1 MSLRHYLFSLIGTL
15 ILLLTIVQ
23 LTLVYWIDKNLE
35 KEVNTQ
41 AKLISE
47 RAVEFVFRTE
57 SSGEQSNTD
66 TTPQVI
72 HLPDKSGQTKV
83 IVMPENGEVVE
94 AKSFTVIED
103 VNINADDVLHE
114 KDKVIIKRR
123 LAEVIDSLGQAD
135 DKNLTKHVEHLPNGQ
150 AFAFEH
156 SVTTSSTS
164 QQLINSIQLMILICA
179 LLATL
184 FAYWLSMRF
193 NKPLKELKQG
203 FDALAK
209 QDYDHRIKPQGVD
222 EIKQTMIQFNDMLDT
237 LASLKAIEQH
247 YKESAH
253 LAELG
258 EVSRGLAHTLRN
270 PIHTIG
276 LSIERLIENH
286 LTDEERFAI
295 AQVIQTKISH
305 IDNNIKSLL
314 TLTTTGISRDQ
325 QVPVLAVVQD
335 FVLECK
341 SAPIPSQS
349 FTLAIEN
356 DLFIFG
362 AESEIRSILHTL
374 IINACEANDERGDI
388 HVSATS
394 NSEAI
399 IIRVEDQGSGLDD
412 AIANQLFEPHVS
424 SKPEG
429 AGMGLYIA
437 QRIISLHYQGN
448 ISLRNKAEH
457 NGCVATATFKRE
469 EV

>member
-1 MSLRHYLFSLIGTL
+1 MCN
-15 ILLLTIVQ
+15 

-57 SSGEQSNTD
+57 SSGEQANTD

-72 HLPDKSGQTKV
+72 HLPDKTGQTKV

-103 VNINADDVLHE
+103 VDINADDVLHE

-123 LAEVIDSLGQAD
+123 LAEVIDSLGQSD

-203 FDALAK
+203 FDALAN
-209 QDYDHRIKPQGVD
+209 QDYNHRIKPQGVD

-270 PIHTIG
+270 PI
-276 LSIERLIENH
+276 
-286 LTDEERFAI
+286 
-295 AQVIQTKISH
+295 SH
-305 IDNNIKSLL
+305 
-314 TLTTTGISRDQ
+314 
-325 QVPVLAVVQD
+325 
-335 FVLECK
+335 
-341 SAPIPSQS
+341 
-349 FTLAIEN
+349 
-356 DLFIFG
+356 
-362 AESEIRSILHTL
+362 
-374 IINACEANDERGDI
+374 
-388 HVSATS
+388 
-394 NSEAI
+394 
-399 IIRVEDQGSGLDD
+399 
-412 AIANQLFEPHVS
+412 QLV
-424 SKPEG
+424 
-429 AGMGLYIA
+429 
-437 QRIISLHYQGN
+437 
-448 ISLRNKAEH
+448 
-457 NGCVATATFKRE
+457 
-469 EV
+469 